1 MEYKQLGA
9 TGVQVPEIGLGTWQY
24 RGSLE
29 PLRLGVRLGATLIDT
44 AEVYYT
50 EGYVGDALKGARE
63 QAFIATKVSGE
74 HLRYD
79 QVLGAAEGSLRKLG
93 TDYID
98 LYQVHWPDPGVPIH
112 ETMRAMEELVDAGK
126 VRYIGVS
133 NFAAEDLQEAQAA
146 MARHRI
152 VSNQVPYSL
161 LHREIEESVLPYCVE
176 NDVTVIAYSPL
187 EVGALA
193 LKPTRGSRPITD
205 ALHQVAEE
213 TGKSMAQVALNWC
226 ICQPNVVAI
235 PKASRAEHVRENC
248 GASGWR
254 LSDEQIETL
263 NQWAW

>member
-1 MEYKQLGA
+1 VDYKELA
-9 TGVQVPEIGLGTWQY
+9 STGVRLPEIGLGTWQY

-44 AEVYYT
+44 AEAYYT
-50 EGYVGDALKGARE
+50 EGYVADAVKGNRE
-63 QAFIATKVSGE
+63 QVFIATKVSGD
-74 HLRYD
+74 HLRHD
-79 QVLGAAEGSLRKLG
+79 QLLKAAEGSLKKLG

-98 LYQVHWPDPGVPIH
+98 LYQVHWPDPSVPIQ
-112 ETMRAMEELVDAGK
+112 ETMRAMEELVDMGK

-133 NFAAEDLQEAQAA
+133 NFSVEDLQEAQAA
-146 MARHRI
+146 MTRHRI

-161 LHREIEESVLPYCVE
+161 LHREIEESVLPYCAE

-187 EVGALA
+187 ELGALTA
-193 LKPTRGSRPITD
+193 RPARGHRPVTD

-213 TGKSMAQVALNWC
+213 TGKSMSQVALNWC

-235 PKASRAEHVRENC
+235 PRSSRAEHVEENC

-254 LSDEQIETL
+254 LSAEQVETL
-263 NQWAW
+263 NRWAW